1 MESASGM
8 CFLELYVK
16 SILALGVSAVDAA
29 FASWNTGMLLLHTL
43 LTHVLAPPLPPPPH
57 VVASPLLHAPQ
68 AKAGRALPLAIMTSD
83 DTHQRTVDLL
93 EKHSH
98 WGAAPGQ
105 VGRGQDW
112 CVGGI
117 GCGVGQA
124 PC

>member
-16 SILALGVSAVDAA
+16 SILALGVSAVDALCV
-29 FASWNTGMLLLHTL
+29 SWKSYMLLLHS
-43 LTHVLAPPLPPPPH
+43 APPLPLPPPSI
-57 VVASPLLHAPQ
+57 ASLPDRPLLPSLPAPQ
-68 AKAGRALPLAIMTSD
+68 AKAARALPLAIMTSD

-105 VGRGQDW
+105 VSRAGAS
-112 CVGGI
+112 
-117 GCGVGQA
+117 GCGG
-124 PC
+124 